1 MRKTQKKIWFLSN
14 LELYLQTI
22 KTRNLMNTK
31 CSILAVKIIDQP
43 QRFIILK
50 KYLLY
55 VSWKF
60 G

>member
-14 LELYLQTI
+14 LDLYLQTI
-22 KTRNLMNTK
+22 KTQNLMNTK
-31 CSILAVKIIDQP
+31 YSILAVKIIDQP

>member
-1 MRKTQKKIWFLSN
+1 MQKTQKKIWFLSN

-22 KTRNLMNTK
+22 KTQNLMNTK
-31 CSILAVKIIDQP
+31 CSILAIKIVDQP

>member
-1 MRKTQKKIWFLSN
+1 MRKTQKKIWFLKI
-14 LELYLQTI
+14 LDLYLQTI
-22 KTRNLMNTK
+22 KTQNLMNTK
-31 CSILAVKIIDQP
+31 CSILAIKIIDQP

>member
-1 MRKTQKKIWFLSN
+1 MQKTQKKIWFLSN

-22 KTRNLMNTK
+22 KTQNLMNTK

>member
-1 MRKTQKKIWFLSN
+1 MK
-14 LELYLQTI
+14 LYLQTI
-22 KTRNLMNTK
+22 KTQNLMKTHNHFLP
-31 CSILAVKIIDQP
+31 IRIIDQP
-43 QRFIILK
+43 QRFIFLE

>member
-14 LELYLQTI
+14 LDLYLQTI
-22 KTRNLMNTK
+22 KTENLMNTK
-31 CSILAVKIIDQP
+31 YSILAVKIIDQP

>member
-22 KTRNLMNTK
+22 KTQNLMNTK
-31 CSILAVKIIDQP
+31 CSILAIKIVDQP